1 MRMTTLPKA
10 CVLLAT
16 APLMLGMS
24 DPVEKDPLRDAVAL
38 DDELLAEQRGGF
50 SWQGMEITFGADI
63 RSFVN
68 DELALRTI
76 ISWTPQGSSVERF
89 VSPSLTAVEAAH
101 IQGGILTSGG
111 IRMRVGEESVF
122 LANDGQTALVHSTDS
137 VQNVLINTASNVSL
151 SQQVDATL
159 DLSGYDA
166 FRDAMTASRMSDAIG
181 AAVGAGTIGALGN

>member
-1 MRMTTLPKA
+1 MKTTSPKA
-10 CVLLAT
+10 WMLLAS
-16 APLMLGMS
+16 APLMLAMS
-24 DPVEKDPLRDAVAL
+24 EPVEEDPLRDAIAL

-50 SWQGMEITFGADI
+50 SWQGMQISFGADI

-76 ISWTPQGSSVERF
+76 ISWTPEGSSVERF

-111 IRMRVGEESVF
+111 IRMRVGDESVF

-137 VQNVLINTASNVSL
+137 VQNILINTASNVSL

-159 DLSGYDA
+159 DLSGYDG
-166 FRDAMTASRMSDAIG
+166 FRDAIASSRMRDAIG